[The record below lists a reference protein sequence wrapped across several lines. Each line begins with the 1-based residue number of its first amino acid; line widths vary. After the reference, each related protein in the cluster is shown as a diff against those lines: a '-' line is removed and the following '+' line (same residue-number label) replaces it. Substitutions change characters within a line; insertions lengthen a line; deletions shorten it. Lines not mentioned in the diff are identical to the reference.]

1 MSVPTPEPQ
10 HSSAACLGLA
20 TNAWEDQASH
30 RALRSAAKRPVFLFR
45 VKRLGCFDHA
55 QRQLGERCLYVFPA
69 KVEPAKIAWE
79 CPEKNCA
86 QGEGSMAKK
95 VCP

>member
-1 MSVPTPEPQ
+1 MSEPPEPQ
-10 HSSAACLGLA
+10 QSPPACLGLA
-20 TNAWEDQASH
+20 VSDQASH
-30 RALRSAAKRPVFLFR
+30 GALRSAAKLLVFLFR

>member
-1 MSVPTPEPQ
+1 MSVPPPQ
-10 HSSAACLGLA
+10 TQHLSSACLGLA
-20 TNAWEDQASH
+20 INAREDQAPH
-30 RALRSAAKRPVFLFR
+30 RALRSAAKLPFFLFR